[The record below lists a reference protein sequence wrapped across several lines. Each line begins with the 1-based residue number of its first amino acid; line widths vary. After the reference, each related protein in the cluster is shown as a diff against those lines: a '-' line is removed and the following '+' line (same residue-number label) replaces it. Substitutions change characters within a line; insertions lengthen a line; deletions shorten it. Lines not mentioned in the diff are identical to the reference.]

1 MRAVIQRV
9 TRASIT
15 VADYHRSIGLG
26 YMILLGIHVEDT
38 DADYE
43 YMLKKIISL
52 RVFEDGEGKMNLNLS
67 QVNGSIL
74 LISQFTLLGSVK
86 GNNRPS
92 FTQSAKP
99 DQALLYYE
107 RLYTD
112 LKQSVPVVE
121 KGLFG
126 EDMTI
131 ELTNQGPVTIII
143 DTKQPVIMSSSKE

>member
-9 TRASIT
+9 TCASVT
-15 VADYHRSIGLG
+15 VSDYHRSIGIG
-26 YMILLGIHVEDT
+26 YLILLGIHAEDT
-38 DADYE
+38 DVDYD
-43 YMLKKIISL
+43 YMLKKIIAL
-52 RVFEDGEGKMNLNLS
+52 RIFEDNEGKMNLSLS

-92 FTQSAKP
+92 FTQSARP
-99 DQALLYYE
+99 DKALAYYE
-107 RLYTD
+107 KLYMD

-126 EDMTI
+126 EDMKI

-143 DTKQPVIMSSSKE
+143 DTKE

>member
-9 TRASIT
+9 TSAEVT
-15 VADYHRSIGLG
+15 VGDYHKSIGLG
-26 YMILLGIHVEDT
+26 YLILLGIHVDDEPS
-38 DADYE
+38 DYD
-43 YMLKKIISL
+43 YMLKKILSL
-52 RVFEDGEGKMNLNLS
+52 RIFEDAEGKMNLSLS

-99 DQALLYYE
+99 DKALDYYL
-107 RLYTD
+107 RLFDD
-112 LKQSVPVVE
+112 LSKTVPIVK

-126 EDMTI
+126 EDMKVS
-131 ELTNQGPVTIII
+131 LTNQGPVTIII
-143 DTKQPVIMSSSKE
+143 DTKE

>member
-9 TRASIT
+9 TEASVL
-15 VADYHRSIGLG
+15 VADYYKSIGLG
-26 YMILLGIHVEDT
+26 YLILLGIHVDDT
-38 DADYE
+38 DIDYD
-43 YMLKKIISL
+43 YMLKKIIAL
-52 RVFEDGEGKMNLNLS
+52 RVFEDSEGKMNLSLS

-99 DQALLYYE
+99 DQALAYYE

-112 LKQSVPVVE
+112 LKKVVPVVE
-121 KGLFG
+121 KGVFG
-126 EDMTI
+126 EDMKI
-131 ELTNQGPVTIII
+131 SLINQGPVTIII
-143 DTKQPVIMSSSKE
+143 DTKE

>member
-9 TRASIT
+9 TRASVT
-15 VADYHRSIGLG
+15 VSDYHRSIGLG
-26 YMILLGIHVEDT
+26 YLILLGIHADDT
-38 DADYE
+38 DIDYD
-43 YMLKKIISL
+43 YMLKKIIAL
-52 RVFEDGEGKMNLNLS
+52 RIFEDSEGKMNLSLS

-99 DQALLYYE
+99 DKALAYYE
-107 RLYTD
+107 ELYTD

-126 EDMTI
+126 EDMQI
-131 ELTNQGPVTIII
+131 ELINQGPVTIII
-143 DTKQPVIMSSSKE
+143 DTRE

>member
-9 TRASIT
+9 TSAEVT
-15 VADYHRSIGLG
+15 VVDYHQSIGLG
-26 YMILLGIHVEDT
+26 YLILLGIHVDDEPS
-38 DADYE
+38 DYD
-43 YMLKKIISL
+43 YMLKKILSL
-52 RVFEDGEGKMNLNLS
+52 RIFEDAEGKMNLSLS

-99 DQALLYYE
+99 DKALDYYL
-107 RLYTD
+107 RLFDD
-112 LKQSVPVVE
+112 LSKTVPIVK

-126 EDMTI
+126 EDMKVS
-131 ELTNQGPVTIII
+131 LTNQGPVTIII
-143 DTKQPVIMSSSKE
+143 DTKE

>member
-9 TRASIT
+9 KNASVT
-15 VADYHRSIGLG
+15 VGDYHKSIGLG
-26 YMILLGIHVEDT
+26 YLILLGIHVD
-38 DADYE
+38 DDQNDYD
-43 YMLKKIISL
+43 YMLKKILSL
-52 RVFEDGEGKMNLNLS
+52 RIFEDTEGKMNLSLS

-99 DQALLYYE
+99 DKALVYYL
-107 RLYTD
+107 RLYDD
-112 LKQSVPVVE
+112 LSKSVHIIE

-131 ELTNQGPVTIII
+131 TLTNQGPVTIII
-143 DTKQPVIMSSSKE
+143 DTKE

>member
-9 TRASIT
+9 TSAEVT
-15 VADYHRSIGLG
+15 VGDYHQSIGLG
-26 YMILLGIHVEDT
+26 YLILLGIHVDDEPS
-38 DADYE
+38 DYD
-43 YMLKKIISL
+43 YMLKKILSL
-52 RVFEDGEGKMNLNLS
+52 RIFEDAESKMNLSLS

-99 DQALLYYE
+99 DKALDYYL
-107 RLYTD
+107 RLFDD
-112 LKQSVPVVE
+112 LSKTVPIVK

-126 EDMTI
+126 EDMKVS
-131 ELTNQGPVTIII
+131 LTNQGPVTIII
-143 DTKQPVIMSSSKE
+143 DTKE

>member
-9 TRASIT
+9 TRAS
-15 VADYHRSIGLG
+15 VAVLDYHRSIGLG
-26 YMILLGIHVEDT
+26 YMILLGIHVDDT
-38 DADYE
+38 DEDYD
-43 YMLKKIISL
+43 YMLKKILAL
-52 RVFEDGEGKMNLNLS
+52 RIFEDSEGKMNLSLS

-74 LISQFTLLGSVK
+74 LVSQFTLLGSVK

-99 DQALLYYE
+99 DKALAYYE
-107 RLYTD
+107 KLYND

-131 ELTNQGPVTIII
+131 ELTNQGPVTILI
-143 DTKQPVIMSSSKE
+143 DTKE

>member
-9 TRASIT
+9 TSAEVT
-15 VADYHRSIGLG
+15 VGDYHQSIGLG
-26 YMILLGIHVEDT
+26 YLILLGIHVDDEPS
-38 DADYE
+38 DYD
-43 YMLKKIISL
+43 YMLKKILSL
-52 RVFEDGEGKMNLNLS
+52 RIFEDAEGKMNLSLS

-99 DQALLYYE
+99 DKALDYYL
-107 RLYTD
+107 RLFDD
-112 LKQSVPVVE
+112 LSKTVPIVK

-126 EDMTI
+126 EDMKVS
-131 ELTNQGPVTIII
+131 LTNQGPVTIII
-143 DTKQPVIMSSSKE
+143 DTKE